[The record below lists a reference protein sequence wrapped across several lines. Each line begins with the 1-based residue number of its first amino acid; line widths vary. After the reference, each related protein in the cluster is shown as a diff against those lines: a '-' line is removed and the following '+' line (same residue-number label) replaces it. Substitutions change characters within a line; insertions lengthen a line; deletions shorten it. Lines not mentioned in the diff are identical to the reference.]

1 MLVITRK
8 DGESVLIGE
17 NIKITVVKSKGGQ
30 VKIGIEAPK
39 EVVVTREEL
48 LNKEEKDKK
57 SA

>member
-48 LNKEEKDKK
+48 LEKSEKDKK

>member
-48 LNKEEKDKK
+48 LEKNEKAKK